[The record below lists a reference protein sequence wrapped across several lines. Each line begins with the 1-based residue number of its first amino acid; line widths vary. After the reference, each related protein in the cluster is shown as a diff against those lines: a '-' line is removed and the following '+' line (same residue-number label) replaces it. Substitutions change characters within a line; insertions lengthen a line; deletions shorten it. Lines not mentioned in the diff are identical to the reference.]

1 MLHCKQQGR
10 LAPAGQPY
18 EVRLSFAEAETTL
31 DGMASR
37 QPALRLSILDQ
48 APIAAGGSGGQALRQ
63 VVDLA
68 KLAEGAGFHR
78 YWIAEHHATPG
89 LASASP
95 EVLIGAVGMA
105 TARIRLG
112 SGGIMLPHYSPFK
125 VAETFS
131 MLSGLF
137 PGRIDM
143 GIGRAPGTDGRT
155 AYALQRDRRDRAPDD
170 FPQQL
175 AELIAYL
182 DDTMPQD
189 HPFALLGKTLPGRP
203 EAPEPWLLGTSPDSA
218 AWAAELGMPYCVADF
233 INPKGAPLADQYR
246 QSFRLNARRSIAE
259 PTVMAAVWSICAETT
274 AEAERLAA
282 SSRMLFRLL
291 HRGQL
296 IAVPSPEDAVRFLE
310 ADAAGSGSRSRRVV
324 LGTPDAVGAEIERIA
339 AEYGAGEVMVV
350 NILHD
355 HEARRRSY
363 ALLAEAFALT
373 PQRELETA

>member
-1 MLHCKQQGR
+1 
-10 LAPAGQPY
+10 
-18 EVRLSFAEAETTL
+18 
-31 DGMASR
+31 MAHR
-37 QPALRLSILDQ
+37 QSPLRLSVLDQ

-68 KLAEGAGFHR
+68 KLAEAKGFHR

-95 EVLIGAVGMA
+95 EVLMGAVGMA
-105 TARIRLG
+105 TSTIRLG
-112 SGGIMLPHYSPFK
+112 TGGIMLPHYSPLK
-125 VAETFS
+125 IAETFS

-137 PGRIDM
+137 PGRIDL
-143 GIGRAPGTDGRT
+143 GLGRAPGTDGRT

-182 DDTMPQD
+182 DDTMPAD

-233 INPKGAPLADQYR
+233 INPQGAPLAAQYR
-246 QSFRLNARRSIAE
+246 QSFRPSPHRAVSQ

-274 AEAERLAA
+274 AEAERLAS

-296 IAVPSPEDAVRFLE
+296 IAVPSPDEALRFLE
-310 ADAAGSGSRSRRVV
+310 ADAAGASSRSRRVV
-324 LGTPDAVGAEIERIA
+324 LGTPGAVRAELEAIA
-339 AEYGAGEVMVV
+339 DDYGADEIMVV

-355 HEARRRSY
+355 HQARRRSY
-363 ALLAEAFALT
+363 TLLAEAFALA
-373 PQRELETA
+373 PERQLETA

>member
-1 MLHCKQQGR
+1 
-10 LAPAGQPY
+10 
-18 EVRLSFAEAETTL
+18 
-31 DGMASR
+31 MAYSKS
-37 QPALRLSILDQ
+37 ALRLGVLDQ

-68 KLAEGAGFHR
+68 RLAEASGFHR
-78 YWIAEHHATPG
+78 FWIAEHHATPG

-105 TARIRLG
+105 TNSIRLG
-112 SGGIMLPHYSPFK
+112 TGGVMLPHYRPFK

-131 MLSGLF
+131 MLRGLF

-143 GIGRAPGTDGRT
+143 GLGRAPGSDGRT
-155 AYALQRDRRDRAPDD
+155 AYALQRDRRERSPDD

-175 AELIAYL
+175 AELLAYL
-182 DDTMPQD
+182 DDTMPKD

-233 INPKGAPLADQYR
+233 INPQGAPLAEQYR
-246 QSFRLNARRSIAE
+246 RSFRPNPQRSISK

-274 AEAERLAA
+274 AEAERLAS

-296 IAVPSPEDAVRFLE
+296 IAVPSPDEAVRFLE
-310 ADAAGSGSRSRRVV
+310 ADAANPARSRRVV
-324 LGTPDAVGAEIERIA
+324 LGTPATVRAELEAVAEDYGAEEI
-339 AEYGAGEVMVV
+339 MVL

-355 HEARRRSY
+355 HQARRRSY
-363 ALLAEAFALT
+363 SLLAEAFALT
-373 PQRELETA
+373 PQREMAAD

>member
-1 MLHCKQQGR
+1 MDR
-10 LAPAGQPY
+10 LQ
-18 EVRLSFAEAETTL
+18 S
-31 DGMASR
+31 
-37 QPALRLSILDQ
+37 ALRLSVLDQ
-48 APIAAGGSGGQALRQ
+48 APIASGGSGGQALRQ

-68 KLAEGAGFHR
+68 KLAEATGFHR

-105 TARIRLG
+105 TSSIRLG
-112 SGGIMLPHYSPFK
+112 TGGVMLPHYSPFK

-137 PGRIDM
+137 PGRIDV
-143 GIGRAPGTDGRT
+143 GLGRAPGSDGRT

-175 AELIAYL
+175 AELLAYL
-182 DDTMPQD
+182 DDDMPKD
-189 HPFALLGKTLPGRP
+189 HPFALLGKSLPGRP
-203 EAPEPWLLGTSPDSA
+203 EAPDPWLLGTSPDSA
-218 AWAAELGMPYCVADF
+218 AWAAELGLPYCVADF
-233 INPKGAPLADQYR
+233 INAQGAPLAEQYR
-246 QSFRLNARRSIAE
+246 QSFRPNPRRSRSE

-274 AEAERLAA
+274 AEAERLAS
-282 SSRMLFRLL
+282 SSRMLLRLL

-296 IAVPSPEDAVRFLE
+296 IAVPSPAEAIRFLE
-310 ADAAGSGSRSRRVV
+310 ADGGAGASRARRVV
-324 LGTPDAVGAEIERIA
+324 LGTPAAVRAELEAIADYYGAEEM
-339 AEYGAGEVMVV
+339 MVV

-355 HEARRRSY
+355 HQARRRSY

-373 PQRELETA
+373 PQLALETA

>member
-1 MLHCKQQGR
+1 M
-10 LAPAGQPY
+10 APRHSP
-18 EVRLSFAEAETTL
+18 
-31 DGMASR
+31 
-37 QPALRLSILDQ
+37 LRLSILDQ
-48 APIAAGGSGGQALRQ
+48 APIAAGGSGGRALRQ

-68 KLAEGAGFHR
+68 RLAESAGYHR
-78 YWIAEHHATPG
+78 FWIAEHHATPG

-105 TARIRLG
+105 TDRIRLG
-112 SGGIMLPHYSPFK
+112 TGGVMLPHYSPFK

-143 GIGRAPGTDGRT
+143 GLGRAPGSDGRT

-175 AELIAYL
+175 AELLAYL
-182 DDTMPQD
+182 DDTMPMD
-189 HPFALLGKTLPGRP
+189 HPFASLAKTLPGRP

-218 AWAAELGMPYCVADF
+218 AWAAELGLPYCVADF
-233 INPKGAPLADQYR
+233 INPQGAPLAEQYR
-246 QSFRLNARRSIAE
+246 RAFRPNPRRSITE
-259 PTVMAAVWSICAETT
+259 PLVMAAVWSICAETR
-274 AEAERLAA
+274 AEAERLAS

-296 IAVPSPEDAVRFLE
+296 IAVPSPEEAMRFLE
-310 ADAAGSGSRSRRVV
+310 ADAAASASRSRRVV
-324 LGTPDAVGAEIERIA
+324 LGTPAAVRAELEAIA
-339 AEYGAGEVMVV
+339 EEYGAEEIMVL

-363 ALLAEAFALT
+363 TLLAEAFALT
-373 PQRELETA
+373 HQPELETA

>member
-1 MLHCKQQGR
+1 
-10 LAPAGQPY
+10 
-18 EVRLSFAEAETTL
+18 
-31 DGMASR
+31 MASR
-37 QPALRLSILDQ
+37 QSALGLSILDQ

-68 KLAEGAGFHR
+68 RLAEAAGFHR

-105 TARIRLG
+105 TSSIRLG
-112 SGGIMLPHYSPFK
+112 TGGVMLPHYSPFK

-137 PGRIDM
+137 PGRIDL
-143 GIGRAPGTDGRT
+143 GLGRAPGSDGRT

-182 DDTMPQD
+182 DDTMPKD

-203 EAPEPWLLGTSPDSA
+203 ETPEPWLLGTSPDSA
-218 AWAAELGMPYCVADF
+218 AWAAELGLPYCVADF
-233 INPKGAPLADQYR
+233 INPQGAPLAEQYR
-246 QSFRLNARRSIAE
+246 QGFRPHPHRSITQ

-274 AEAERLAA
+274 AEAERLAS

-296 IAVPSPEDAVRFLE
+296 IAVPSPDEAIRFLE
-310 ADAAGSGSRSRRVV
+310 ADAAGGASRSRRVV
-324 LGTPDAVGAEIERIA
+324 LGTPASVRAELETIA
-339 AEYGAGEVMVV
+339 SDYGAGEIMVV

-355 HEARRRSY
+355 HAARCRSY
-363 ALLAEAFALT
+363 ALLAEAFALAAQ
-373 PQRELETA
+373 PALEPV

>member
-1 MLHCKQQGR
+1 
-10 LAPAGQPY
+10 
-18 EVRLSFAEAETTL
+18 
-31 DGMASR
+31 MAYR
-37 QPALRLSILDQ
+37 QSPLRLSVLDQ
-48 APIAAGGSGGQALRQ
+48 APIAAGGSGSQALRQ

-68 KLAEGAGFHR
+68 RLAERAGFHR

-95 EVLIGAVGMA
+95 EILIGAVGMA
-105 TARIRLG
+105 TSSIRLG
-112 SGGIMLPHYSPFK
+112 TGGIMLPHYSPFK

-137 PGRIDM
+137 PGRIDL
-143 GIGRAPGTDGRT
+143 GLGRAPGSDGRT

-182 DDTMPQD
+182 DDTMPAD

-218 AWAAELGMPYCVADF
+218 AWAAELGLPYCIADF
-233 INPKGAPLADQYR
+233 INPQGAPLAAQYR
-246 QSFRLNARRSIAE
+246 QSFRPHPHRSISR

-274 AEAERLAA
+274 AEAERLAS

-296 IAVPSPEDAVRFLE
+296 IAVPSPDEAVRFLE
-310 ADAAGSGSRSRRVV
+310 ADAANPARSRRVV
-324 LGTPDAVGAEIERIA
+324 LGTPATVRAELETIA
-339 AEYGAGEVMVV
+339 EDYSAEEIMVV

-363 ALLAEAFALT
+363 ALLAQAFALA
-373 PQRELETA
+373 PQLELETT

>member
-1 MLHCKQQGR
+1 MN
-10 LAPAGQPY
+10 PARGP
-18 EVRLSFAEAETTL
+18 
-31 DGMASR
+31 
-37 QPALRLSILDQ
+37 LRISILDQ

-68 KLAEGAGFHR
+68 QLADSAGFHR

-95 EVLIGAVGMA
+95 EVLLGAVGMA
-105 TARIRLG
+105 TSRIRIG
-112 SGGIMLPHYSPFK
+112 TGGVMLPHYSPFK

-131 MLSGLF
+131 MLSGMF
-137 PGRIDM
+137 PGRVDL
-143 GIGRAPGTDGRT
+143 GLGRAPGSDGRT

-175 AELIAYL
+175 AELLAYL
-182 DDTMPQD
+182 DDTMPED
-189 HPFALLGKTLPGRP
+189 HPFAHLSKTLPGRP
-203 EAPEPWLLGTSPDSA
+203 ESPTPWLLGTSPDSA

-233 INPKGAPLADQYR
+233 INPQGAPLADQYR
-246 QSFRLNARRSIAE
+246 QSFQANARRGIAE
-259 PTVMAAVWSICAETT
+259 PTVMVAVWSICAETA

-296 IAVPSPEDAVRFLE
+296 IAVPAPDDAVRFLE
-310 ADAAGSGSRSRRVV
+310 NDRVPQSRSRRLV
-324 LGTPDAVGAEIERIA
+324 LGTPEMVRAGLEAVAE
-339 AEYGAGEVMVV
+339 EYGADEVMVL
-350 NILHD
+350 NIMYD

-363 ALLAEAFALT
+363 AMLAEAFALT
-373 PQRELETA
+373 PQRVLEVA

>member
-1 MLHCKQQGR
+1 
-10 LAPAGQPY
+10 
-18 EVRLSFAEAETTL
+18 
-31 DGMASR
+31 MAYSKS
-37 QPALRLSILDQ
+37 ALRLGVLDQ

-68 KLAEGAGFHR
+68 RLAEASGFHR
-78 YWIAEHHATPG
+78 FWIAEHHATPG

-105 TARIRLG
+105 TNSIRLG
-112 SGGIMLPHYSPFK
+112 TGGVMLPHYSPFK

-143 GIGRAPGTDGRT
+143 GLGRAPGSDGRT
-155 AYALQRDRRDRAPDD
+155 AYALQRDRRERSPDD

-175 AELIAYL
+175 AELLAYL
-182 DDTMPQD
+182 DDTMPKD

-233 INPKGAPLADQYR
+233 INPQGAPLAEQYR
-246 QSFRLNARRSIAE
+246 RSFRPNPQRSISK
-259 PTVMAAVWSICAETT
+259 PTVMAAVWSICAATT
-274 AEAERLAA
+274 AEAERLAS

-296 IAVPSPEDAVRFLE
+296 IAVPSPDEAVRFLE
-310 ADAAGSGSRSRRVV
+310 ADAANPARSRRVV
-324 LGTPDAVGAEIERIA
+324 LGTPATVRAELEAVAEDYGAEEI
-339 AEYGAGEVMVV
+339 MVL

-355 HEARRRSY
+355 HQARRRSY
-363 ALLAEAFALT
+363 SLLAEAFALT
-373 PQRELETA
+373 PQREMAAD

>member
-1 MLHCKQQGR
+1 
-10 LAPAGQPY
+10 
-18 EVRLSFAEAETTL
+18 
-31 DGMASR
+31 MASR
-37 QPALRLSILDQ
+37 QSVLRLGILDQ
-48 APIAAGGSGGQALRQ
+48 APIAAGGAGGQALRQ

-68 KLAEGAGFHR
+68 RLAEAAGFHR

-105 TARIRLG
+105 TDRIRLG
-112 SGGIMLPHYSPFK
+112 TGGVMLPHYSPFK

-137 PGRIDM
+137 PGRIDL
-143 GIGRAPGTDGRT
+143 GLGRAPGSDGRT

-182 DDTMPQD
+182 DDTMPKD

-203 EAPEPWLLGTSPDSA
+203 ETPEPWLLGTSPDSA
-218 AWAAELGMPYCVADF
+218 AWAAELGLPYCIADF
-233 INPKGAPLADQYR
+233 INAQGAPLAEQYR
-246 QSFRLNARRSIAE
+246 RSFRPNPNRSISE
-259 PTVMAAVWSICAETT
+259 PKVMAAVWSICAETT
-274 AEAERLAA
+274 AEAERLAS

-296 IAVPSPEDAVRFLE
+296 IAAPSPDEAIRFLE
-310 ADAAGSGSRSRRVV
+310 ADGASGASRSRRVV
-324 LGTPDAVGAEIERIA
+324 LGTPAAVRAELEAIAQDYGAEEM
-339 AEYGAGEVMVV
+339 MVV

-355 HEARRRSY
+355 HQARRRSY

-373 PQRELETA
+373 AQPVLETA